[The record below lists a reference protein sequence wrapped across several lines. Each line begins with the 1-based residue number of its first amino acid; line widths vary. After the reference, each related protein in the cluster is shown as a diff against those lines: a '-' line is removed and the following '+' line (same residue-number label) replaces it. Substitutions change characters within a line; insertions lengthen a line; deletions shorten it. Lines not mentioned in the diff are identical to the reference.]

1 MRRRRV
7 ARGILNPA
15 QEGTGRDGA
24 ARDGQDG
31 RPALR
36 RTWHAGPMAS
46 LYLNPELEPADAE
59 LGARVSVTGDEARHA
74 VQVAR
79 VRLGE
84 RIAIGDGSG
93 FVAWG
98 AVVTAE
104 PGELAIEVDEVRH
117 DLEPEPPLWLA
128 QALAKGDRDELAVQA
143 ATELGVS
150 GIIPWV
156 AERSVSRWEGAKVA
170 KGQDRWRTI
179 VREASKQA
187 IRSRVPEVAGLA
199 TSGEL
204 ALLPGVLFV
213 LDPLATVRLSE
224 VPLGEER
231 ITLVVGPEGGI
242 SPREF
247 AAFEA
252 EGGVRVRLGP
262 EVLRTSTAGPAA
274 LAVLNARLG
283 RW

>member
-1 MRRRRV
+1 
-7 ARGILNPA
+7 
-15 QEGTGRDGA
+15 
-24 ARDGQDG
+24 
-31 RPALR
+31 
-36 RTWHAGPMAS
+36 MAS

-59 LGARVSVTGDEARHA
+59 IGGRVAVTGDEARHA
-74 VQVAR
+74 VTVAR

-98 AVVTAE
+98 AVVAASA
-104 PGELAIEVDEVRH
+104 GELAIEVDEVRH
-117 DLEPEPPLWLA
+117 DPEPEPALWLA
-128 QALAKGDRDELAVQA
+128 QALAKGDRDELAIQA
-143 ATELGVS
+143 ATELGAAGV
-150 GIIPWV
+150 IPWA
-156 AERSVSRWEGAKVA
+156 AERSVSRWDGAKAA
-170 KGQDRWRTI
+170 KGRERWASI

-187 IRSRVPEVAGLA
+187 IRSHIPEVAALA
-199 TSGEL
+199 STADLS
-204 ALLPGVLFV
+204 ALPGVVLV
-213 LDPLATVRLSE
+213 LDPLGDVALTE

-242 SPREF
+242 APREF
-247 AAFEA
+247 ETLVAAGA
-252 EGGVRVRLGP
+252 VRVRLGS